1 MGVCGVWEME
11 GILAGGT
18 ELCGW
23 CVGCG
28 CVCESLSNRFSASLY
43 SLTIPAISLDPRPH
57 FPLHLGKW
65 AWYRLLAHALIS
77 PRYLGALDNIV
88 YAQ

>member
-1 MGVCGVWEME
+1 MLNCRIF
-11 GILAGGT
+11 IL
-18 ELCGW
+18 ELK
-23 CVGCG
+23 
-28 CVCESLSNRFSASLY
+28 RFSNYAKVISVILELIQFIYELVSLY
-43 SLTIPAISLDPRPH
+43 SASLDPRPH
-57 FPLHLGKW
+57 FPLGKW

>member
-1 MGVCGVWEME
+1 MNQ
-11 GILAGGT
+11 IDIIKK
-18 ELCGW
+18 
-23 CVGCG
+23 
-28 CVCESLSNRFSASLY
+28 LSVQC
-43 SLTIPAISLDPRPH
+43 LTQASLDPRPH

-88 YAQ
+88 YTQ